1 MGVLSSSSSSS
12 LAWKM
17 SIEYA
22 YMYICCPQRKCIVFA
37 FFFKKKKVECADPRT
52 CILLLPESGA
62 AGGGRQAG
70 RQTALGVRYTS
81 TIFLPGKKAAETQ
94 SIDRYA
100 HTWLFLSFFSF
111 NFPSEEEEEQQ
122 LSIRNESRAS
132 WCIPRVAAAGVSLLL
147 RHPSSEHR

>member
-94 SIDRYA
+94 SIDR
-100 HTWLFLSFFSF
+100 
-111 NFPSEEEEEQQ
+111 
-122 LSIRNESRAS
+122 SIRTHLALPFFFFFQFPVR
-132 WCIPRVAAAGVSLLL
+132 RRRRAAAQHKKRVEGKLV
-147 RHPSSEHR
+147 HPSCRRSGSEPAFTTPLV